1 MTSSV
6 TGGEGPAGG
15 HAMRNARNLLQSSAL
30 YMAAERFGRSIKLK
44 QKKKKEEKK
53 GKGLLIFTFTV
64 QFIQFHVSNKAI
76 ECNAR
81 KAMAQLIPF

>member
-6 TGGEGPAGG
+6 TEGEGPAGG

-44 QKKKKEEKK
+44 QKKKKK

-81 KAMAQLIPF
+81 KAMAQIIPF

>member
-44 QKKKKEEKK
+44 QKKKRGKK

-81 KAMAQLIPF
+81 KAMAQIIPF

>member
-15 HAMRNARNLLQSSAL
+15 HAMRNARNLLQSSTL

-44 QKKKKEEKK
+44 KRRQKY
-53 GKGLLIFTFTV
+53 ID
-64 QFIQFHVSNKAI
+64 FHMFAEGSWNSDKSAVS
-76 ECNAR
+76 
-81 KAMAQLIPF
+81 FFFFF